1 MKKLRW
7 GMVAVV
13 TLLALV
19 GLPMVAGAHP
29 LGNFTINHYTALTV
43 RTGAVDVRYILDMAE
58 IPAYQ
63 ELQGIHP
70 DGSTT
75 LTEAE
80 RTAYLDRRLAELL
93 PGLVLTVD
101 GKPLALKE
109 TAHDLSFPPGAGGL
123 PTLRLVLD
131 LTAALPAGSGALH
144 YKDTTYDGRPGWR
157 EIIATAGAG
166 MGLDGASV
174 PTTDRSHALTVYPQ
188 DLISSPPQV
197 SEASFRFLP
206 GTGSA
211 ASSTA
216 PAPAPANGLTGWIAQ
231 RTDAMTELMA
241 QKEIPLTALLIGLV
255 VAFFLGAA
263 HAMSPGHGKT
273 IAAAYLVGSRGTPLH
288 AVFLGVT
295 VTITHTFAVFIFLI
309 VINVAQQ
316 YFLPEQIFP
325 WLGFLSGLMI
335 VVIGLALAAQRGRP
349 LWNAW
354 RSRAAQVSHER
365 AHALGVPHP
374 HAHAPAEGL
383 ALAMAGAT
391 TAEGAFGSTHLHPV
405 GPAGHTHDQDHD
417 HSHDHDHDH
426 DPSHEHDHDHAHG
439 HDHDHAH
446 SHDAGVQQHADGTH
460 SHGLFGKPHTHL
472 PADGQKVT
480 LGSLLALGITGGI
493 IPCPSALVVALAAV
507 RVGRIGEGL
516 LLLVAFSAGLAV
528 VLTVIGLLMVYARR
542 YMDRLPFNSGLLQPL
557 SVVSALLVAGLGLIL
572 AVSSLAGNGLTF

>member
-63 ELQGIHP
+63 ELQSIHA
-70 DGSTT
+70 DGSTD
-75 LTEAE
+75 LTAAE
-80 RTAYLDRRLAELL
+80 RTAYLNRRLTELL
-93 PGLVLTVD
+93 PGLVLTLD

-123 PTLRLVLD
+123 PTLRLTLD
-131 LTAALPAGSGALH
+131 LTAALPATTGAIL
-144 YKDTTYDGRPGWR
+144 YKDMTYDGRPGWR
-157 EIIATAGAG
+157 EIIAVAGAG
-166 MGLDGASV
+166 MGLDGSTV

-197 SEASFRFLP
+197 SAASFRFLP
-206 GTGSA
+206 GAGTA
-211 ASSTA
+211 ATTA

-241 QKEIPLTALLIGLV
+241 QKDIPLAALLIGLV

-263 HAMSPGHGKT
+263 HALSPGHGKT

-288 AVFLGVT
+288 AIFLGVT

-309 VINVAQQ
+309 VIKVAQK
-316 YFLPEQIFP
+316 YFLPEQIYP

-374 HAHAPAEGL
+374 HAHAPAEGM
-383 ALAMAGAT
+383 ALAVAGAT

-405 GPAGHTHDQDHD
+405 GPAGHTHDHDHD

-426 DPSHEHDHDHAHG
+426 AHG
-439 HDHDHAH
+439 HDQDHDH
-446 SHDAGVQQHADGTH
+446 SHDAGVEQPADGTH
-460 SHGLFGKPHTHL
+460 SHGLFGKSHTHL
-472 PADGQKVT
+472 PADGQNVT
-480 LGSLLALGITGGI
+480 LRSLLVLGITGGI

-516 LLLVAFSAGLAV
+516 LLLVAFSLGLAV

-542 YMDRLPFNSGLLQPL
+542 FMNKLPFNSGLLQPL
-557 SVVSALLVAGLGLIL
+557 SVVSALMVAGLGLFL
-572 AVSSLAGNGLTF
+572 AISSLMGNALTF